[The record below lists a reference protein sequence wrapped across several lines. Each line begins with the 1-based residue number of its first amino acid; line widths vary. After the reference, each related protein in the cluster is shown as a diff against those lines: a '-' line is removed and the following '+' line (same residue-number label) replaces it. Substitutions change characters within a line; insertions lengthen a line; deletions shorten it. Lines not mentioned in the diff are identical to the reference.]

1 MCLRRYCVDTSIL
14 KAIGFL
20 NEMAE
25 ESKFGFKPFSSLK
38 EEDDD
43 TRGILFDDTVC
54 SKRASGQI
62 VYPDVIADYVL
73 DENHHDVVSTWQDV
87 LNIACGLN
95 VAVIEQAD
103 GELWLE
109 VTSDDDESLSIS
121 VEDGQ
126 WQIDTW

>member
-1 MCLRRYCVDTSIL
+1 MDTNIL

-38 EEDDD
+38 EDDDD
-43 TRGILFDDTVC
+43 TRGILFDDTVYT
-54 SKRASGQI
+54 KRASGQI

-73 DENHHDVVSTWQDV
+73 DENHHDIVSTWQDV

-109 VTSDDDESLSIS
+109 VISDDDESLSIS

-126 WQIDTW
+126 WQIDVW

>member
-1 MCLRRYCVDTSIL
+1 MDTNVL

-38 EEDDD
+38 EEDYD
-43 TRGILFDDTVC
+43 TRGILFDDTVYT
-54 SKRASGQI
+54 KRASGQI

-73 DENHHDVVSTWQDV
+73 DENHHDIVSTWQDI
-87 LNIACGLN
+87 LNSTCGLN
-95 VAVIEQAD
+95 VAVVKQTDE
-103 GELWLE
+103 ELWLE
-109 VTSDDDESLSIS
+109 VTSEDDESLSIS

-126 WQIDTW
+126 WQIDIW

>member
-1 MCLRRYCVDTSIL
+1 MDTSIL

-54 SKRASGQI
+54 SKRASEKI

-95 VAVIEQAD
+95 VAVIEQTD

-126 WQIDTW
+126 WQIDVW

>member
-1 MCLRRYCVDTSIL
+1 MDTSIL

-43 TRGILFDDTVC
+43 TRGILFNDTVC
-54 SKRASGQI
+54 LKRASGQI

-73 DENHHDVVSTWQDV
+73 EKNHHDIVSTWQDI
-87 LNIACGLN
+87 LNSTCGLN
-95 VAVIEQAD
+95 VAVVKQTD

-126 WQIDTW
+126 WQIDVW

>member
-1 MCLRRYCVDTSIL
+1 MDTRAL

-25 ESKFGFKPFSSLK
+25 ESKFGFKPFSKLK
-38 EEDDD
+38 GEDN

-54 SKRASGQI
+54 VKRATGQI
-62 VYPDVIADYVL
+62 VYPDVIADFVL
-73 DENHHDVVSTWQDV
+73 DENHHDIVSTWQDI
-87 LNIACGLN
+87 LNNTCGLN
-95 VAVIEQAD
+95 VAVVEQTD

-109 VTSDDDESLSIS
+109 VTSEDDESLSIS

-126 WQIDTW
+126 WRIDVW

>member
-1 MCLRRYCVDTSIL
+1 MDTNIL

-38 EEDDD
+38 EEDDEA
-43 TRGILFDDTVC
+43 RGILFDDTVY
-54 SKRASGQI
+54 SKRTSGQI

-95 VAVIEQAD
+95 VAVIEQTD

-109 VTSDDDESLSIS
+109 VTSENDESLSIS
-121 VEDGQ
+121 VENGQ

>member
-1 MCLRRYCVDTSIL
+1 MDTSVL
-14 KAIGFL
+14 KAIAG
-20 NEMAE
+20 
-25 ESKFGFKPFSSLK
+25 LK
-38 EEDDD
+38 EEDYD

-54 SKRASGQI
+54 SKRAGGQI

-73 DENHHDVVSTWQDV
+73 DENHHDVVSTWRDT
-87 LNIACGLN
+87 LNGTCGFN
-95 VAVIEQAD
+95 VVVVEEAD

-126 WQIDTW
+126 WRIDV

>member
-1 MCLRRYCVDTSIL
+1 MYSRRYCMDTSVL

-20 NEMAE
+20 NEMAV
-25 ESKFGFKPFSSLK
+25 ESKFGFKPFSGLK
-38 EEDDD
+38 EEDYD

-54 SKRASGQI
+54 SKRAGGQI

-73 DENHHDVVSTWQDV
+73 DENHHDVVSTWRDT
-87 LNIACGLN
+87 LNGTCGLN
-95 VAVIEQAD
+95 VVVVEEAD

-126 WQIDTW
+126 WRIDV

>member
-1 MCLRRYCVDTSIL
+1 MDANIL

-38 EEDDD
+38 EEDDN
-43 TRGILFDDTVC
+43 TRGILFDDTVYT
-54 SKRASGQI
+54 KRASGQI

-73 DENHHDVVSTWQDV
+73 DENHHDIVSTWQDI
-87 LNIACGLN
+87 LNSTCGLN
-95 VAVIEQAD
+95 VAVIEQTD

-109 VTSDDDESLSIS
+109 VTSEDDESLSIS
-121 VEDGQ
+121 IENGQ
-126 WQIDTW
+126 WQIDVW

>member
-1 MCLRRYCVDTSIL
+1 MDTNIL

-20 NEMAE
+20 NKMAE

-54 SKRASGQI
+54 AKRASGQI
-62 VYPDVIADYVL
+62 VYPDVIADFVL
-73 DENHHDVVSTWQDV
+73 DENHHDVVSTWQDI
-87 LNIACGLN
+87 LNSACGLN
-95 VAVIEQAD
+95 VAVIEQTD
-103 GELWLE
+103 GKLWLE
-109 VTSDDDESLSIS
+109 VTSKDDESLSIS

-126 WQIDTW
+126 WRIDTW

>member
-1 MCLRRYCVDTSIL
+1 MDTSIL

>member
-1 MCLRRYCVDTSIL
+1 MDTSIL

-62 VYPDVIADYVL
+62 VYPDVIDDYVL

-126 WQIDTW
+126 WQIDIW

>member
-1 MCLRRYCVDTSIL
+1 MDTSIL

-126 WQIDTW
+126 WQIDIW

>member
-1 MCLRRYCVDTSIL
+1 MDTSIL

-54 SKRASGQI
+54 SKRVSGQI

-95 VAVIEQAD
+95 VAVIEQTD

-109 VTSDDDESLSIS
+109 VTSEDDESLSIS
-121 VEDGQ
+121 IENGQ
-126 WQIDTW
+126 WQIDVW

>member
-1 MCLRRYCVDTSIL
+1 MDTNVL

-54 SKRASGQI
+54 SKRVSGQI

-109 VTSDDDESLSIS
+109 VTSEDDKSLSIS

-126 WQIDTW
+126 WQIDVW

>member
-1 MCLRRYCVDTSIL
+1 MDTSIL

-103 GELWLE
+103 EELWLE

-126 WQIDTW
+126 WQIDVW

>member
-1 MCLRRYCVDTSIL
+1 MDANIL
-14 KAIGFL
+14 KAVGFL

-25 ESKFGFKPFSSLK
+25 ESKFGFKPFSKLK
-38 EEDDD
+38 EEDCD

-54 SKRASGQI
+54 SKRAGGQI

-73 DENHHDVVSTWQDV
+73 DENHHDVVSTWQDT
-87 LNIACGLN
+87 LNGTCGLN
-95 VAVIEQAD
+95 VVVVEETD

-126 WQIDTW
+126 WQIDVW

>member
-1 MCLRRYCVDTSIL
+1 MDTSIL

-43 TRGILFDDTVC
+43 TRGILFNDTVC
-54 SKRASGQI
+54 LKRASGQI
-62 VYPDVIADYVL
+62 VCPDVIADYVL
-73 DENHHDVVSTWQDV
+73 EKNHHDIVSTWQDI
-87 LNIACGLN
+87 LNSTCGLN
-95 VAVIEQAD
+95 VAVVKQTD

-126 WQIDTW
+126 WQIDVW

>member
-1 MCLRRYCVDTSIL
+1 MDTSIL

-126 WQIDTW
+126 WQIDVW

>member
-1 MCLRRYCVDTSIL
+1 MDTNIL

-38 EEDDD
+38 EDDD
-43 TRGILFDDTVC
+43 GTRGILFDDTVC

-73 DENHHDVVSTWQDV
+73 DENHHDVISTWQDV

-95 VAVIEQAD
+95 VAVIEQTD

-126 WQIDTW
+126 WQIDVW

>member
-1 MCLRRYCVDTSIL
+1 MATSIL

-43 TRGILFDDTVC
+43 TRGILFNDTVC
-54 SKRASGQI
+54 LKRASGQI

-73 DENHHDVVSTWQDV
+73 EKNHHDIVSTWQDI
-87 LNIACGLN
+87 LNSTCGLN
-95 VAVIEQAD
+95 VAVVKQTD

-126 WQIDTW
+126 WQIDVW

>member
-1 MCLRRYCVDTSIL
+1 MDTNIL
-14 KAIGFL
+14 KAVGFL

-25 ESKFGFKPFSSLK
+25 ESKFGFKPFSKLK
-38 EEDDD
+38 EEDCD
-43 TRGILFDDTVC
+43 TRGILFDDTVYT
-54 SKRASGQI
+54 KHADGQI

-73 DENHHDVVSTWQDV
+73 DENHHDVISTWQDV

-95 VAVIEQAD
+95 VAVIEQTD

-126 WQIDTW
+126 WQIDVW

>member
-1 MCLRRYCVDTSIL
+1 MDTSIL

-109 VTSDDDESLSIS
+109 VPSDDDESLSIS

>member
-1 MCLRRYCVDTSIL
+1 MDTSIL

-73 DENHHDVVSTWQDV
+73 DENHHDVVSTWQDI
-87 LNIACGLN
+87 LNSTCELN
-95 VAVIEQAD
+95 VAVVEQTD

-109 VTSDDDESLSIS
+109 VTSEDDESLSIS
-121 VEDGQ
+121 IEDGQ
-126 WQIDTW
+126 WQIDVW

>member
-1 MCLRRYCVDTSIL
+1 MDTRAL

-25 ESKFGFKPFSSLK
+25 ESKFGFKPFSKLK
-38 EEDDD
+38 GEDN

-54 SKRASGQI
+54 VKRATGQI
-62 VYPDVIADYVL
+62 VYPDVIADFVL
-73 DENHHDVVSTWQDV
+73 DENHHDIVSTWQDV
-87 LNIACGLN
+87 LNNACGLN
-95 VAVIEQAD
+95 VVVVEETD

-109 VTSDDDESLSIS
+109 VTSENDESLSIS
-121 VEDGQ
+121 VENGQ

>member
-1 MCLRRYCVDTSIL
+1 MDTSTL

-20 NEMAE
+20 NEMAK

-38 EEDDD
+38 EEDYD

-54 SKRASGQI
+54 SKRAGGQI

-73 DENHHDVVSTWQDV
+73 DENHHDVVSTWQDA
-87 LNIACGLN
+87 LNGTCGLN
-95 VAVIEQAD
+95 VVVVEETD

-109 VTSDDDESLSIS
+109 VTSEDDESLSIS
-121 VEDGQ
+121 VENGQ
-126 WQIDTW
+126 WQIDVW

>member
-1 MCLRRYCVDTSIL
+1 MDTNIL

-43 TRGILFDDTVC
+43 ARGIFFDDTVC

-73 DENHHDVVSTWQDV
+73 DENHHDIVSTWQNI
-87 LNIACGLN
+87 LNSTCGLN
-95 VAVIEQAD
+95 VAVVEQTD

-109 VTSDDDESLSIS
+109 VTSEDDESLSIS
-121 VEDGQ
+121 IEDGQ
-126 WQIDTW
+126 WQIDVW

>member
-1 MCLRRYCVDTSIL
+1 MDISIL

>member
-1 MCLRRYCVDTSIL
+1 MDTNIL
-14 KAIGFL
+14 KAVGFL

-25 ESKFGFKPFSSLK
+25 ESKFGFKPFSKLK
-38 EEDDD
+38 EEDCD
-43 TRGILFDDTVC
+43 TRGILFDDTVYT
-54 SKRASGQI
+54 KRAGGQI

-73 DENHHDVVSTWQDV
+73 DENHHDVISTWQDV

-95 VAVIEQAD
+95 VAVIEQTD

-126 WQIDTW
+126 WQIDVW

>member
-1 MCLRRYCVDTSIL
+1 MDTNIL
-14 KAIGFL
+14 KAIEFL

-43 TRGILFDDTVC
+43 TRWILFDDTVC

-62 VYPDVIADYVL
+62 VYPGVIADYVL

-126 WQIDTW
+126 WQIDVW

>member
-1 MCLRRYCVDTSIL
+1 MDTNIL

-25 ESKFGFKPFSSLK
+25 KSKFGFKPFSSLK
-38 EEDDD
+38 EDDDD

-109 VTSDDDESLSIS
+109 VTIDDDESLSIS

-126 WQIDTW
+126 WQIDVW

>member
-1 MCLRRYCVDTSIL
+1 MDTSIL

-25 ESKFGFKPFSSLK
+25 ERKFGFKPFSSLK

-87 LNIACGLN
+87 LNIACELN

>member
-1 MCLRRYCVDTSIL
+1 MDTSIL

-54 SKRASGQI
+54 SKRASDQI

-95 VAVIEQAD
+95 VAVIKQAD

>member
-1 MCLRRYCVDTSIL
+1 MDTSIL

-54 SKRASGQI
+54 SKRAASGQI

>member
-1 MCLRRYCVDTSIL
+1 MDTSIL

-43 TRGILFDDTVC
+43 TRGILFDDAVC

-126 WQIDTW
+126 WQIDVW

>member
-1 MCLRRYCVDTSIL
+1 MLTHRQASGLLHDRFC
-14 KAIGFL
+14 
-20 NEMAE
+20 
-25 ESKFGFKPFSSLK
+25 
-38 EEDDD
+38 D

-54 SKRASGQI
+54 SKRAGGQI

-73 DENHHDVVSTWQDV
+73 DENHHDVVSTWQDT
-87 LNIACGLN
+87 LNGTCGLN
-95 VAVIEQAD
+95 VVVVEETD

-126 WQIDTW
+126 WQNDVW

>member
-1 MCLRRYCVDTSIL
+1 MDTNVL

-43 TRGILFDDTVC
+43 TRGILFDDTVY

-95 VAVIEQAD
+95 VAVIEQTD

-109 VTSDDDESLSIS
+109 VTSEDDESLSIS
-121 VEDGQ
+121 IENGQ
-126 WQIDTW
+126 WQIDIW

>member
-1 MCLRRYCVDTSIL
+1 MDTSIL

-25 ESKFGFKPFSSLK
+25 KSKFGFKPFSSLK